1 MSASLAPALTF
12 QNMTIAGKLVFMVQ
26 LCVFLISFGFV
37 FPTLLSN

>member
-1 MSASLAPALTF
+1 MSALLAPALTF
-12 QNMTIAGKLVFMVQ
+12 QDMTIAGKLVFMAQ